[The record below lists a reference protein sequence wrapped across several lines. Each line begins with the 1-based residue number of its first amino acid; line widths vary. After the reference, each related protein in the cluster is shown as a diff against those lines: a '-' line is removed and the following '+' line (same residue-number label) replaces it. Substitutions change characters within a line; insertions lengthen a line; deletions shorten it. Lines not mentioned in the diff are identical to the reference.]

1 MNATI
6 KQRFKVVPFT
16 NPRTGSISWRVTGR
30 KRDGTRVRENF
41 RDEHS
46 AKCRH
51 VELEAE
57 YLKRETETT
66 IRSTKLTDVQLRLAE
81 LAFARL
87 DDDADLPR
95 AVDYWLQHG
104 RQNAIAGESPRID
117 DAVKQFA
124 AWLDDEPTANGNGRC
139 TLREHSR
146 KGLKVRVG
154 IFANSIGNSRVNQI
168 TPDTVENFLNKL
180 QDVSPVTRDNY
191 RRAISRF
198 FSWCIQRPRRWT
210 MLNPCKE
217 IRIEKDEKGPPA
229 ILSVQQCRDM
239 LKAAE
244 REGLAPYVALGVFG
258 GLRPF
263 EISRLTWQAI
273 NLKDREI
280 RLEGPQTKTGKPRV
294 VSICDTL
301 AAWLKAY
308 KDEPIFPSNWRRRF
322 DRVQAAAGYGTPTK
336 KRPDLKPWPV
346 DVMRHTAISHYFRKT
361 GSYGQTAEQF
371 GNSEAI
377 IKNHYQGRVSSEDTA
392 KFYAIRPAKKGA
404 K

>member
-16 NPRTGSISWRVTGR
+16 NARTGSISWRVTGR
-30 KRDGTRVRENF
+30 KRDGTRIRENF
-41 RDEHS
+41 KDEHS
-46 AKCRH
+46 AKCRQ

-66 IRSTKLTDVQLRLAE
+66 IRSTKLTDVQLHLAE

-168 TPDTVENFLNKL
+168 TPDTVEKL
-180 QDVSPVTRDNY
+180 PEQ
-191 RRAISRF
+191 
-198 FSWCIQRPRRWT
+198 
-210 MLNPCKE
+210 
-217 IRIEKDEKGPPA
+217 
-229 ILSVQQCRDM
+229 
-239 LKAAE
+239 AA
-244 REGLAPYVALGVFG
+244 
-258 GLRPF
+258 
-263 EISRLTWQAI
+263 
-273 NLKDREI
+273 
-280 RLEGPQTKTGKPRV
+280 
-294 VSICDTL
+294 
-301 AAWLKAY
+301 
-308 KDEPIFPSNWRRRF
+308 RRF
-322 DRVQAAAGYGTPTK
+322 PGHPGQLPPRNQPILLLVHPEAAT
-336 KRPDLKPWPV
+336 V
-346 DVMRHTAISHYFRKT
+346 DDAEPMQGDSH
-361 GSYGQTAEQF
+361 
-371 GNSEAI
+371 
-377 IKNHYQGRVSSEDTA
+377 
-392 KFYAIRPAKKGA
+392 
-404 K
+404 